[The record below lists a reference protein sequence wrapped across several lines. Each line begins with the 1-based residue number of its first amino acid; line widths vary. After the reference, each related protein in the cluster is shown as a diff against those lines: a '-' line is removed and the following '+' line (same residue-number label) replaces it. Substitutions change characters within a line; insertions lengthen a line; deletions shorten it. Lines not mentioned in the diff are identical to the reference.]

1 MIELL
6 SKAVDVATQKAVE
19 NFGKSFE
26 FKLPDF
32 LQKKSEVSDVAL
44 EARAEA
50 AAYSASKFFN
60 IPEAKIQKG
69 ESIGVYKNSEG
80 TFLDD
85 VFEYN
90 LDQFKK
96 MECTSFED
104 MSKVWAHE
112 CGHRLLQN
120 IFPNSWADELGAD
133 FFAGARSEMM
143 GLPKGNFEKMLSTT
157 KASESHPDGALRMQA
172 MDYGRFTVTQMK
184 KSGIKPTWEN
194 CIEAFTLSPFSKMT
208 FADTHQVGATG
219 FIDNKAYHYGKAA
232 DAQAK
237 VNWNLKKSN
246 EASARGDFKKAQEYA
261 HNANRWQSTVKDA
274 KHAASRSTKL
284 IDTEDSQLTGF
295 IDNRSVHLGDAAR
308 AQDKVKYNL
317 EQSKKFAEKNDFKT
331 ARDYA
336 RSAERWQKSVN
347 DAKRAADRCTKL
359 IDDDFPGKN
368 GDYPLAN
375 DIMRGKDRFTDGTTR
390 HGLSFRGATASET
403 NKKIN
408 LSNEVQK
415 EDTKAT
421 IDFIKKMNNGEVGPN
436 DEFIGMTSGY
446 PIWDNNHDKPM
457 NAELFDDRIKVFKDA
472 GTGNLYVQTS
482 NGYVTRLNKTD
493 RWKQDG
499 FSYSYQDIVGVEVAV
514 KSNKKMES

>member
-6 SKAVDVATQKAVE
+6 SKTVDVAAQKAVE
-19 NFGKSFE
+19 NLGKSFE
-26 FKLPDF
+26 FKLPNF
-32 LQKKSEVSDVAL
+32 LQKKNEVSDVAL

-50 AAYSASKFFN
+50 AAYSATKFFN

-69 ESIGVYKNSEG
+69 ESIGVYKNCEG
-80 TFLDD
+80 TFSDD
-85 VFEYN
+85 VLEYN

-96 MECTSFED
+96 MDCTSFED
-104 MSKVWAHE
+104 MSKVWSHE

-143 GLPKGNFEKMLSTT
+143 GLPKGNFAVFMSTW
-157 KASESHPDGALRMQA
+157 
-172 MDYGRFTVTQMK
+172 V
-184 KSGIKPTWEN
+184 I
-194 CIEAFTLSPFSKMT
+194 CIEAFTESPFSKMT
-208 FADTHQVGATG
+208 FADTNQVGATG

-237 VNWNLKKSN
+237 VNWNVKKSN

-261 HNANRWQSTVKDA
+261 NNANRWQSTVKDE

-284 IDTEDSQLTGF
+284 IEEDSKLTGF

-408 LSNEVQK
+408 LSNELQK
-415 EDTKAT
+415 KETKAT
-421 IDFIKKMNNGEVGPN
+421 IDFIKKLENGEVGPN
-436 DEFIGMTSGY
+436 DEYIGMTSGY
-446 PIWDNNHDKPM
+446 PIWDNNHDKLM

-472 GTGNLYVQTS
+472 GTGNLFVQTS
-482 NGYVTRLNKTD
+482 NGYVARLDKTD

-499 FSYSYQDIVGVEVAV
+499 FSYSYQDIVGIEVAV
-514 KSNKKMES
+514 KSIKKMES